1 MAYYNRLHIFNFVK
15 LKGSQ
20 PGGAEASGSD
30 AEILHAL
37 LPPKEW
43 VQDGQTWIQKV
54 NAKMV
59 VTFKFKK
66 ALNLIYG

>member
-1 MAYYNRLHIFNFVK
+1 LYCIK

-54 NAKMV
+54 FAKLIV
-59 VTFKFKK
+59 KSNLKK
-66 ALNLIYG
+66 PNFVEWSLDIVLF